1 MANVDFPMGYK
12 AVSTVHGGPPR
23 IGTYKSDG
31 SAIIYPGDLV
41 KKDGSGRIL
50 TITGA
55 ADNPL
60 GVAATYAAAT
70 AGAEVQAYDD
80 LVNTEFEV
88 QVDDATLADDT
99 VIGNYFDT
107 SVTTGDTTRLRSKQ
121 ELDGD
126 ASAQDSLRVL
136 RLAGHPGNA
145 WGANAN
151 VIVQIR
157 VTEAAP
163 VIATT

>member
-1 MANVDFPMGYK
+1 MANVDYPMGLK
-12 AVSTVHGGPPR
+12 AIGTVHGGPPR

-31 SAIIYPGDLV
+31 SAIIYPGDPI
-41 KKDGSGRIL
+41 KKDGSGRVL
-50 TITGA
+50 SNTA
-55 ADNPL
+55 AGDNSF
-60 GVAATYAAAT
+60 GVAATYAAAVT
-70 AGAEVQAYDD
+70 GTELQVYDD
-80 LVNTEFEV
+80 LVNTEFEI

-99 VIGNYFDT
+99 VIGNYYDLT
-107 SVTTGDTTRLRSKQ
+107 TTTGDTTTLRSKV

-126 ASAQDSLRVL
+126 ASAEDTLRVL
-136 RLAGHPGNA
+136 RLAGRPGNA
-145 WGANAN
+145 WGTNAN